1 MATNRHDAVFVAAD
15 VTPRQREIE
24 NRLNPIPAKRVLGDA
39 HAPDENGIFCIA
51 DEFGEF
57 LHGRAVETRVFL
69 QRLPVHRRQ
78 VGLQFLESRRVLVNE
93 VLVNPSLG
101 EEDFHHAREEG
112 DVAALAYGEPVIGD
126 VRSKERGV
134 GIGWHPILFHA
145 GLEVGIHQNNFR
157 SEFFGFVQIF
167 CGNRLVVG
175 GIRAE
180 KNDKVG
186 PIPILV
192 AAGRRGHAERLL
204 HRRAR
209 WRVANAGR
217 IVDMVRAKESGR
229 LLGHVIDFIRHA
241 TRSHK
246 KCHSAGIGRPQFG
259 SEALIRLI
267 PRNATK
273 PRRALFADHR
283 IRQAS
288 QFPQLSVVHFFQL
301 RDIGKKSLIERRDR
315 VQTQKIEARHA
326 KMRSLHGPIMQARH
340 AERATIA
347 HAASDH
353 FPRVGK
359 VVPVF
364 PNNMEHVAKVLRFG
378 KADAER
384 QATLEF
390 LTEISANGVGCFHHI
405 KAATKNTLSSLIQ
418 IKGLSDVKNQNSS

>member
-1 MATNRHDAVFVAAD
+1 M
-15 VTPRQREIE
+15 
-24 NRLNPIPAKRVLGDA
+24 
-39 HAPDENGIFCIA
+39 
-51 DEFGEF
+51 
-57 LHGRAVETRVFL
+57 
-69 QRLPVHRRQ
+69 
-78 VGLQFLESRRVLVNE
+78 
-93 VLVNPSLG
+93 
-101 EEDFHHAREEG
+101 
-112 DVAALAYGEPVIGD
+112 
-126 VRSKERGV
+126 
-134 GIGWHPILFHA
+134 
-145 GLEVGIHQNNFR
+145 
-157 SEFFGFVQIF
+157 QIF

-273 PRRALFADHR
+273 PRSALFADHR
-283 IRQAS
+283 IREAS
-288 QFPQLSVVHFFQL
+288 QFPQLSVVHFFQI
-301 RDIGKKSLIERRDR
+301 RDIGQKPLVERGDR
-315 VQTQKIEARHA
+315 VQAQKIQARHA
-326 KMRSLHGPIMQARH
+326 KMRSLHGPIVQAGH

-378 KADAER
+378 QANAER
-384 QATLEF
+384 DATFEF
-390 LTEISANGVGCFHHI
+390 LTESSADGVGCFHHI
-405 KAATKNTLSSLIQ
+405 KKLPKILC
-418 IKGLSDVKNQNSS
+418 LP